1 MTDADRARRPARL
14 LPAAALAAAGAATAL
29 ALVAAARRLRALDP
43 RLTRTMFGPAL
54 TYATAG
60 PDGDAVRV
68 LSVGGAFQSAAYL
81 DGRPDAPFAYLR
93 AFDAMLDA
101 GVPVHRVL
109 MLGGGAFAYPRH
121 LLARRPD
128 VRLDVVEVDPAI
140 VALARRR
147 FFLADAERAHG
158 DHMRVITADA
168 ASYLRERAAGAPAP
182 RYDAIANDVF
192 RGADPDA
199 GLLSPEGLAL
209 VRANLAPG
217 GLYLVN
223 VVVPDSPEGAARLL
237 DVARALRG
245 AFAHVSLLPCADE
258 GFSALDNYLAVA
270 SDAPLALPGELPLPP
285 A

>member
-14 LPAAALAAAGAATAL
+14 LPAVALAAAGAATAL

-101 GVPVHRVL
+101 GVPVRRVL

-128 VRLDVVEVDPAI
+128 VRLDAVSYTHLDEHGVLGQVDEL
-140 VALARRR
+140 VLERRASGVQGED
-147 FFLADAERAHG
+147 LHDA
-158 DHMRVITADA
+158 
-168 ASYLRERAAGAPAP
+168 
-182 RYDAIANDVF
+182 
-192 RGADPDA
+192 
-199 GLLSPEGLAL
+199 LLSGCGVGLAW
-209 VRANLAPG
+209 P
-217 GLYLVN
+217 
-223 VVVPDSPEGAARLL
+223 
-237 DVARALRG
+237 
-245 AFAHVSLLPCADE
+245 
-258 GFSALDNYLAVA
+258 
-270 SDAPLALPGELPLPP
+270 
-285 A
+285 